1 MFDPLTAGLP
11 PRPPGCAP
19 RPFRFAP
26 GGSPLLLA
34 RQKGR
39 AIPGKKEVYQT
50 MGGSAL
56 PQARLTGG

>member
-11 PRPPGCAP
+11 PPAPGLRP

-26 GGSPLLLA
+26 GGSPA
-34 RQKGR
+34 TAGQTEGAGYR
-39 AIPGKKEVYQT
+39 GKKEVYQT